1 MNVSSLVGAVAAAY
15 LREELLADTGVVQ
28 STARYVLNLSAEQV
42 AAVARAVLTDPLLN
56 DRIDIK
62 LPISLVNGQGLPKE
76 TLTTESATFY
86 RNADCPKAAYLL
98 AEHEHGE
105 DASIREIARLGPPE
119 LLERIDLWVR
129 EASRGLPIAQEQ
141 QKWWEKA
148 LTGLR
153 DLRIVSIDRFA
164 AYILRTRREN
174 EEAGRPII
182 DALGAAM
189 PALRLPNDPACF
201 GSLKERQRGHASA
214 WKQQFSNAHKR
225 RSGPLLKQTSS
236 QLLLSE
242 EDLRNAFSK
251 VAHQIPDTCHP
262 AIEAF
267 IGAPSG
273 WNTQAEALAEQDW
286 EQIKPIFDGL
296 QREKFNLG
304 KDTLEFFSELGEDK
318 LEDEEREYLKLL
330 SKRSEK
336 SDEDTEFYESH
347 RSEIKDDKKLKS
359 AWDRFVYG
367 RPIETTDFIAGICAV
382 MEPLYNRM
390 PTGNQRKLKIKCE
403 SATKRDL
410 RSLNYEAGL
419 YFAHRYAG
427 LRRLFGGMID
437 WDVGDLFE
445 FDKLVSDWKKG
456 DKAKNKL
463 NTSTAKLAL
472 QLKFVVELETTTD
485 GDSIQKHSTQLI
497 WRYTPTCVAS
507 QLVDDWG
514 RLTQNPFTACRT
526 QREFTTDKTIDLANV
541 KTFMPAFDR
550 DRGSFVPTPKPDRNI
565 EALWRRNLKECVD
578 QAYLPAQDAKRL
590 DEAFSAFEGAY
601 KLAIEDFS
609 TKGVGTDSI
618 FNQTTAYA
626 ALLETALTLAK
637 GDRNRDKLLKPLLM
651 IGVAPIDGGRP
662 AAVVAPWHPMR
673 LAAMWRKSM
682 LAVDLVRQVLG
693 SFEAEG
699 DPKLFFR
706 DLAHDFEHAL
716 YPEIVPI
723 WTNDGPQFL
732 TVSDVVA
739 DYSLH
744 EPPIADPKG
753 ENDTNESPAEG
764 GTCVHDLVKRYLALQ
779 PHERSNMSVVLF
791 NCDSAR
797 LPQTVVAKIGGM
809 QDDEDDVRCQVL
821 LRHIESQ
828 KLRNIYCSILS
839 SEATADA
846 YSASEASQDFM
857 ARLRISVIAD
867 QAPPP
872 NPKDGCP
879 YDIVFS
885 QDVISRHAQLE
896 WYLERGDP
904 ADIRTLLPS
913 RWSRRRPAARD
924 DLKSA
929 VFLCCPVQSA
939 EGWAYISAVAS
950 IFKGDRD
957 ESTSKRL
964 LPVRQLDFGDGR
976 TKRIFE
982 ETHDLGNWVVNFDE
996 LLDRRQLMNHQV
1008 RVIRYKQLSTQGR
1021 NLIISSRAPMTL
1033 LRSMIMSRLKALQ
1046 LPLTAAEVQTL
1057 ADRLID
1063 DANDVSGDI
1072 VLRAA
1077 TCGQSASELMGV
1089 VLSRRM
1095 LRDDLGADQLIGWYF
1110 LDDYASWIGQ
1120 REQQI
1125 ADLLAICPHVTE
1137 DGLLRITLAV
1147 SEAKYVEIE
1156 SLAAKRK
1163 ESQKQLRDTLERLE
1177 DAIFGDPERLDR
1189 QSWLARL
1196 ADLMLD
1202 GIRIPAARGID
1213 LGEWRR
1219 AMREGRCEVNLKG
1232 ISHVFVPTSSD
1243 VDDPTIATE
1252 VADARNAYQEIIGR
1266 KALKQLLMAYWHN
1279 KSTADV
1285 RRGMGFEHMDFAP
1298 TWRTP
1303 GSGVVLLRGAYHA
1316 PIRRLPPPELPDP
1329 EPIPEDIPTD
1339 LNIEKQPPLPAA
1351 GHSAKL
1357 PIDLSPALMQA
1368 HWAYSAIADFIV
1380 PATYATPISSED
1392 EEWLKQIAFSTRS
1405 ALQQLQLQAKL
1416 IDSGLT
1422 PNSAL
1427 LRFAG
1432 NANLTVE
1439 QVLKKRS
1446 ELLTTYGLN
1455 IISVRPEPGAVIVAV
1470 ERPKRQTIDIRSLW
1484 AVWKPDSSGWGNQEL
1499 LIAVQENSGA
1509 PLFLSPGKD
1518 HAPHTLIAGST
1529 GSGKSVLMQNIILG
1543 IAATNTPEQAKIVLI
1558 DPKQGVDYFAFDML
1572 PHIDGGVISDQLSAT
1587 QRLEELVA
1595 EMDRRYTLFKETRVS
1610 NLGAYNAK
1618 VSANERLPVIWLIHD
1633 EFAEWMLTED
1643 YKDAVSAVVQ
1653 RLGVKARA
1661 AGIYLIFAAQ
1671 RPDANVMPMQLR
1683 SNLGNRLILR
1693 VDSEGTSE
1701 IALGEKGAERLL
1713 GKGHLLAKLEG
1724 ERGLIY
1730 AQVPFVDIVFVEM
1743 LIERMLKSSE
1753 VHHELAV

>member
-1 MNVSSLVGAVAAAY
+1 MNVASLVGAVAAAY
-15 LREELLADTGVVQ
+15 LREDLQIDTGAVQ

-42 AAVARAVLTDPLLN
+42 AAVARAVLADPFLN
-56 DRIDIK
+56 ERIDIK
-62 LPISLVNGQGLPKE
+62 LPISLVSGQGLPE
-76 TLTTESATFY
+76 EALTAEGATFY
-86 RNADCPKAAYLL
+86 RNADCPKTAYLL

-129 EASRGLPIAQEQ
+129 EASKGLPIAQEQ
-141 QKWWEKA
+141 LKWWEKA
-148 LTGLR
+148 LAGLR

-164 AYILRTRREN
+164 SYILRTRRES
-174 EEAGRPII
+174 EEAGRPILN
-182 DALGAAM
+182 ALGAAM

-214 WKQQFSNAHKR
+214 WKQQFNNAHKR
-225 RSGPLLKQTSS
+225 RSGLLLKQTSS
-236 QLLLSE
+236 QILLSE
-242 EDLRNAFSK
+242 EDLRNAFEK
-251 VAHQIPDTCHP
+251 VAHQIPNACHP

-267 IGAPSG
+267 IAAPSG
-273 WNTQAEALAEQDW
+273 WNAKAEALAEQDW

-304 KDTLEFFSELGEDK
+304 KDTLEFFSELQEDK

-336 SDEDTEFYESH
+336 IDEDTDFYEAH

-367 RPIETTDFIAGICAV
+367 RPIDTTDLIAGICAV

-390 PTGNQRKLKIKCE
+390 PPGDQRKLRIKCE
-403 SATKRDL
+403 SATKREL

-419 YFAHRYAG
+419 YFAHCYAG
-427 LRRLFGGMID
+427 LRHLFGGMID

-463 NTSTAKLAL
+463 NTSTAKPAL

-497 WRYTPTCVAS
+497 WRYNPSCVAS

-514 RLTQNPFTACRT
+514 RLTQNPFTASRT
-526 QREFTTDKTIDLANV
+526 QREFTADKTIDLGNV

-550 DRGSFVPTPKPDRNI
+550 DRGSFVPAPKPDRKLDV
-565 EALWRRNLKECVD
+565 LWRKNLKECVD
-578 QAYLPAQDAKRL
+578 QAYLSAQDAKTL
-590 DEAFSAFEGAY
+590 GEAFTNFERIY
-601 KLAIEDFS
+601 KLAIVDFS
-609 TKGVGTDSI
+609 TKGGGTESVLD
-618 FNQTTAYA
+618 QTTAYA
-626 ALLETALTLAK
+626 ALLEAVLTLAR

-673 LAAMWRKSM
+673 LAAIWRKSK
-682 LAVDLVRQVLG
+682 LAVDLVRHVL
-693 SFEAEG
+693 SSIEAEG

-706 DLAHDFEHAL
+706 DLAHDFEHAV

-732 TVSDVVA
+732 VVSDVVA

-744 EPPIADPKG
+744 EPPIADQGG
-753 ENDTNESPAEG
+753 ENDTNESPAG
-764 GTCVHDLVKRYLALQ
+764 GSSCVHDLVNRYLALQ
-779 PHERSNMSVVLF
+779 PHERSNLSVVLF

-797 LPQTVVAKIGGM
+797 LPQAVVAKIGGM

-872 NPKDGCP
+872 NSKDGHP

-896 WYLERGDP
+896 WYLEPGEP

-964 LPVRQLDFGDGR
+964 LPVRQLDFADGR

-1008 RVIRYKQLSTQGR
+1008 RVIRYKQISTQGR

-1033 LRSMIMSRLKALQ
+1033 LRSMIMGRLRALQ
-1046 LPLTAAEVQTL
+1046 LPLTDAEVRIL
-1057 ADRLID
+1057 SDRLID

-1077 TCGQSASELMGV
+1077 TCGQSASELMGI

-1110 LDDYASWIGQ
+1110 LDDYASWLGQ

-1125 ADLLAICPHVTE
+1125 ADLLAICPQVAE
-1137 DGLLRITLAV
+1137 DGTLRITLAV

-1156 SLAAKRK
+1156 SLATKRK

-1219 AMREGRCEVNLKG
+1219 AMREGRCEVDLKG
-1232 ISHVFVPTSSD
+1232 VSHVFIPTSSD
-1243 VDDPTIATE
+1243 ADDPTLVTE

-1279 KSTADV
+1279 QSTADV
-1285 RRGMGFEHMDFAP
+1285 RRGIGFDHMDFEP
-1298 TWRTP
+1298 TWRAP
-1303 GSGVVLLRGAYHA
+1303 GSGIALFRTAYRA
-1316 PIRRLPPPELPDP
+1316 PVRSPAHRPALPVP
-1329 EPIPEDIPTD
+1329 EPTPDISAGVRTEPS
-1339 LNIEKQPPLPAA
+1339 IENLSSTPASGESAQLPVNSSYEQA
-1351 GHSAKL
+1351 
-1357 PIDLSPALMQA
+1357 QA
-1368 HWAYSAIADFIV
+1368 HWAYPEIAELITL
-1380 PATYATPISSED
+1380 ASHLAPIAPEE
-1392 EEWLKQIAFSTRS
+1392 EEWLKQTAFSMRS

-1416 IDSGLT
+1416 IESALT

-1432 NANLTVE
+1432 NANLTIE
-1439 QVLKKRS
+1439 QVLKRRS

-1455 IISVRPEPGAVIVAV
+1455 VISVRPEPGAVIIAV
-1470 ERPKRQTIDIRSLW
+1470 ERPKRQIIDIRSLW
-1484 AVWKPDSSGWGNQEL
+1484 SGWSPASNGWGNQEL
-1499 LIAVQENSGA
+1499 MIAVQENSGA

-1529 GSGKSVLMQNIILG
+1529 GSGKSVLMQNIIMG

-1558 DPKQGVDYFAFDML
+1558 DPKQGVDYFAFDRL
-1572 PHIDGGVISDQLSAT
+1572 PHIDGGVIDDQLPAT

-1595 EMDRRYTLFKETRVS
+1595 EMDYRYVRFKETRVS
-1610 NLGAYNAK
+1610 NLAAYNAK
-1618 VSANERLPVIWLIHD
+1618 VAVNDRLPVIWLIHD
-1633 EFAEWMLTED
+1633 EFAEWMLTEN
-1643 YKDAVSAVVQ
+1643 YKDAVSAIVQ

-1713 GKGHLLAKLEG
+1713 GKGHMLAKLEG
-1724 ERGLIY
+1724 EGGLIY
-1730 AQVPFVDIVFVEM
+1730 AQVPFVDIEFVET
-1743 LIERMLKSSE
+1743 LTKKMLKE
-1753 VHHELAV
+1753 RTVT